1 MELLYLRMI
10 YLIQDK
16 KDCPKFLT
24 IPWSNKQ
31 MLCKAILMQISSK
44 TLTSMK
50 EMPLIPLELC
60 LKF

>member
-31 MLCKAILMQISSK
+31 MLCKGILIEISLK
-44 TLTSMK
+44 TLISMK
-50 EMPLIPLELC
+50 EMPLKPLELC